1 VIENLH
7 LPLIAHLSDLH
18 FGRHDPAAVEAVL
31 ADLADHRPLL
41 VVISGDFTQR
51 ARRSQFALARDF
63 LRRLEALALPWLAV
77 PGNHDIPLD
86 DVAGRFIAPLSG
98 YREYIT
104 DCLTPRFEMPEL
116 SVLGINTAR
125 SLTVSGGR
133 VATREIAA
141 LRVAFAD
148 TPPGATRVLV
158 GHHPL
163 VALPWGPDGRALKSA
178 RRAGR
183 ALDAAR
189 EAGVRLLLA
198 GHHHRSFAG
207 SAAAFR
213 IEHGALLVI
222 QAGTATST
230 RVRGEA
236 NSYNLIRIGPAAVEI
251 EVRAR
256 TLGAFAR
263 ATVECHRL
271 IEGRWTV

>member
-1 VIENLH
+1 M
-7 LPLIAHLSDLH
+7 PLIAHLSDLH

-31 ADLADHRPLL
+31 VDLADHRPLL

-51 ARRSQFALARDF
+51 ARRSQFALAAGF

-86 DVAGRFIAPLSG
+86 DMAGRFLAPLRG
-98 YREYIT
+98 YREFIT
-104 DCLTPRFEMPEL
+104 GCLTPRFETPEL
-116 SVLGINTAR
+116 AVVGINTAR

-133 VATREIAA
+133 VSTRQIAA

-148 TPPGATRVLV
+148 SLPDATRVLV
-158 GHHPL
+158 CHHPL
-163 VALPWGPDGRALKSA
+163 VPLPWGQDGKALQVAGRAD
-178 RRAGR
+178 R

-189 EAGVRLLLA
+189 DAGVHLVLA

-213 IEHGALLVI
+213 TEHRALLVI

-230 RVRGEA
+230 RVRGEV
-236 NSYNLIRIGPAAVEI
+236 NSYNLIRIGPADVEI

-256 TLGAFAR
+256 TLGAFAS

>member
-1 VIENLH
+1 M
-7 LPLIAHLSDLH
+7 PLIAHLSDLH

-31 ADLADHRPLL
+31 TDLADHRPLL

-51 ARRSQFALARDF
+51 ARRSQFALAAGF

-86 DVAGRFIAPLSG
+86 NVAERFLAPLSG
-98 YREYIT
+98 YREFIT
-104 DCLTPRFEMPEL
+104 DCLTPRFETPEL
-116 SVLGINTAR
+116 AVLGINTAR

-133 VATREIAA
+133 VSTRQIAA
-141 LRVAFAD
+141 LRVAFTDA
-148 TPPGATRVLV
+148 PPCATHVLV
-158 GHHPL
+158 CHHPL
-163 VALPWGPDGRALKSA
+163 VALPWGPDDSTLKPA
-178 RRAGR
+178 RRAAR

-189 EAGVRLLLA
+189 DAGVALVLA

-207 SAAAFR
+207 SAAALHT
-213 IEHGALLVI
+213 EHRALLVI

-230 RVRGEA
+230 RVRGEV
-236 NSYNLIRIGPAAVEI
+236 NSYNLIRIDPAAVAI

-256 TLGAFAR
+256 ASGAFAS

-271 IEGRWTV
+271 IEGRWMV